1 MGGAAREYGPEDFA
15 QDIDVSRETLD
26 KLTLYADELAKW
38 QRAKNLVANSTIDDR
53 WRRHLLDSAQL
64 DGLIRKYFDAP
75 IKMLDIGS
83 GAGFP
88 GLVLAVMGLGSV
100 ELVESNGRK
109 CVFMN
114 QIARQTGAPATAIN
128 ERIEKL
134 SERAVD
140 VVTSRACAKIEQLL
154 IWAEPFLSPATEM
167 WLLKGEG
174 VEEELTQALASW
186 NMEIERFKSKSS
198 PEGVILRLHAIK
210 KK

>member
-1 MGGAAREYGPEDFA
+1 MGASAQGYGPTDFA
-15 QDIDVSRETLD
+15 KDIDVSRETLD

-64 DGLIRKYFDAP
+64 DGLIRQYFDTP
-75 IKMLDIGS
+75 VKMLDIGS

-88 GLVLAVMGLGSV
+88 GLVLSIMGLGPV
-100 ELVESNGRK
+100 ELIESNGRK

-114 QIARQTGAPATAIN
+114 QIARQTGAAATAIN
-128 ERIEKL
+128 ERVEKL
-134 SERAVD
+134 APRPVD
-140 VVTSRACAKIEQLL
+140 VVTSRACAKVEQLL
-154 IWAEPFLSPATEM
+154 VWAGPFLSPATEM

-186 NMEIERFKSKSS
+186 NMEIERFKSQSS
-198 PEGVILRLHAIK
+198 EEGVILRISAIK